1 MSHFSIKADP
11 GSQWRCTLCTSLA
24 NHQKVKNL
32 IQKIWQFLDFSL
44 RFVVPIY
51 LDLLQME
58 LKVSEE
64 DNAMLLPIT
73 DLLKKITNWDDET
86 EFEEEFPNVSSLF
99 WKPVKSLTPKVIWT
113 HCSSESHILVFC
125 SFPWLFPQLAG
136 LVKDAINGRYE
147 SYSKVN
153 NDKSYPD
160 LVAFVLII
168 LNLCRLEEKI
178 NLMITNWL
186 KL

>member
-1 MSHFSIKADP
+1 MSLLSNLCPSGKICHIFSIKADL

-24 NHQKVKNL
+24 NHQKVNNL

-51 LDLLQME
+51 LVPLQME
-58 LKVSEE
+58 TQGVGRRQCNAAPNHGPAEENYQLGRRNRVRGRISKCELTVLDACSE
-64 DNAMLLPIT
+64 
-73 DLLKKITNWDDET
+73 
-86 EFEEEFPNVSSLF
+86 
-99 WKPVKSLTPKVIWT
+99 
-113 HCSSESHILVFC
+113 SSESHILVFC
-125 SFPWLFPQLAG
+125 TFLFPQLAG

-160 LVAFVLII
+160 LVAFVLIL
-168 LNLCRLEEKI
+168 LNLSR
-178 NLMITNWL
+178 W
-186 KL
+186 